1 MVLVELRQKKGEAWK
16 QARDL
21 LEKAETENRALNTE
35 EQTKWDEIN
44 KGLDEL
50 NKRIAAAERAIEMDR
65 EVAALQ
71 IEDGRAQPTEGTPGQ
86 QKAIEYRGYEF
97 QRHTTTG
104 TREYRDAYRA
114 FLREGRNGL
123 TQEETRALSMGIG
136 TQGGYSVMPQ
146 EIVTELLIAMDNE
159 VFVRRFAKIHPPL
172 TNAASLGRISLDA
185 DPAVPVWTSELQT
198 GDEDTS
204 MAFGKRELRP
214 HPLAKRI
221 KVSRT
226 LLRTSFLNI
235 ESIIR
240 GRFTYQFGVTME
252 NAYLTGDGVQKPL
265 GVFFASP
272 DGIPVSRDVST
283 DNTATAITA
292 DGLINAKFSLKTQYW
307 PRARWLFHRDA
318 IKSVRKLKDTMGQY
332 IWQPGLVGNIPDRI
346 IETPYDMSE
355 YVPNTFTTGLYVGI
369 IGDWQ
374 FYEIVDA
381 LSMEMQR
388 VDELYAETNQVG
400 FITRYE
406 GDGMPTLSEAFARV
420 KLG

>member
-1 MVLVELRQKKGEAWK
+1 MILVELRQKKGEAWK
-16 QARDL
+16 QAKDL
-21 LEKAETENRALNTE
+21 LENAEKENRALNTE

-44 KGLDEL
+44 KGLDDL
-50 NKRIAAAERAIEMDR
+50 NKRITQAERAMEMDR

-71 IEDGRAQPTEGTPGQ
+71 IKDGRATETTATTEQLKP
-86 QKAIEYRGYEF
+86 IEYRGYTFER
-97 QRHTTTG
+97 QKTTG
-104 TREYRDAYRA
+104 TNEYRAAYRA

-123 TQEETRALSMGIG
+123 TTEETRALSMGIG

-146 EIVTELLIAMDNE
+146 EMVTELLMAMDNE
-159 VFVRRFAKIHPPL
+159 VFVRKHARIHPPL
-172 TNAASLGRISLDA
+172 TQAASLGRISLDA
-185 DPAVPVWTSELQT
+185 DPAVPEWTSELKT
-198 GDEDTS
+198 GPEDDS

-235 ESIIR
+235 ESLIR
-240 GRFTYQFGVTME
+240 DRFTYQFGATQE
-252 NAYLTGDGVQKPL
+252 NAYLTGDGVQKPM

-272 DGIPVSRDVST
+272 DGIPTTRDIST

-307 PRARWLFHRDA
+307 QRARWLFHRDA
-318 IKSVRKLKDTMGQY
+318 IKQVRKLKDTTGQY
-332 IWQPGLVGNIPDRI
+332 LWQPGLVGNIPDRI

-355 YVPNTFTTGLYVGI
+355 YVPNTFTSGLYVGL

-381 LSMEMQR
+381 LGMEMQR

-400 FITRYE
+400 FISRYE